1 MSLLCQT
8 QMQNRLQDV
17 RFYLSSRI
25 RNGGISKES
34 RMELL
39 EVLCLV
45 DPDFDYQEF
54 GLVESAAVNDS
65 LELIHP
71 RDSIGGNSFSFSIP
85 DRGSEGCWE
94 CGQWR
99 GHTEWCERGK
109 DKAESRAKAMD
120 GWVEDRWS
128 FSNSRLVQISA
139 CSPRHIFINLGS
151 PLSTYPVGFG
161 SRGGVPRTKLP
172 PRGA

>member
-1 MSLLCQT
+1 
-8 QMQNRLQDV
+8 
-17 RFYLSSRI
+17 
-25 RNGGISKES
+25 
-34 RMELL
+34 MELL

-54 GLVESAAVNDS
+54 GLVESAAVSDS

-99 GHTEWCERGK
+99 GHTEWCERGR
-109 DKAESRAKAMD
+109 DKAESWEKAMES
-120 GWVEDRWS
+120 WFEDRWGS
-128 FSNSRLVQISA
+128 STSWLAQVSA
-139 CSPRHIFINLGS
+139 CGTKHIFIGLES
-151 PLSTYPVGFG
+151 PLSTYPVGLRERVLRFEF
-161 SRGGVPRTKLP
+161 RTLFSKGRFKDAGFPLIVWFSSFSGLWNQP
-172 PRGA
+172 C

>member
-8 QMQNRLQDV
+8 QMQSRLQDV

-25 RNGGISKES
+25 RNGGVSKES

-54 GLVESAAVNDS
+54 GLVESAAVSDS

-99 GHTEWCERGK
+99 GHTEWCERGR
-109 DKAESRAKAMD
+109 DKAESWEKAME
-120 GWVEDRWS
+120 GWFANRWC
-128 FSNSRLVQISA
+128 FSNSQV
-139 CSPRHIFINLGS
+139 GS
-151 PLSTYPVGFG
+151 GQCLWHEAHFYQP
-161 SRGGVPRTKLP
+161 
-172 PRGA
+172 